1 MQAFS
6 IITHKKEEMVNITKE
21 VQDMISIDT
30 GICYIFLRHATAGV
44 FINENE
50 EGLKEDFLN
59 MFGGLINDRDWKHN
73 KIDNNASAHM
83 KASLVG
89 QSVFVPVKDRKLQ
102 LGRWQSIFLIE
113 FDGPRQR
120 ELIIEVR

>member
-50 EGLKEDFLN
+50 EGLKEDFLD
-59 MFGGLINDRDWKHN
+59 MFGDLINDRDWKHN